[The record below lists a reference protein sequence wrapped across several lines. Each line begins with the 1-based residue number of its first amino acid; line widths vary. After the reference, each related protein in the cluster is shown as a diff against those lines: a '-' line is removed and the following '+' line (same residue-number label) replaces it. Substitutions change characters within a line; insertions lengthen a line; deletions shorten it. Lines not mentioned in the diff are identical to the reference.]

1 MRGVLVFALDRTGC
15 LQTARWSDVGSRHL
29 RQRRKCQPVGDV
41 SVAVSDKAP
50 EVRNDAGLQE
60 IRIFAPSVV
69 CTGQS
74 PPEDHPHVSLRVGRS
89 GRVRCPYCETE
100 FARAAISDRAI

>member
-1 MRGVLVFALDRTGC
+1 MRGALVFALDRTGC

-29 RQRRKCQPVGDV
+29 RQRRKYQPSDG
-41 SVAVSDKAP
+41 SVAVPGNAP

-60 IRIFAPSVV
+60 LRIYAPSVV

-100 FARAAISDRAI
+100 FVRAAVSDRAI

>member
-1 MRGVLVFALDRTGC
+1 
-15 LQTARWSDVGSRHL
+15 
-29 RQRRKCQPVGDV
+29 
-41 SVAVSDKAP
+41 
-50 EVRNDAGLQE
+50 
-60 IRIFAPSVV
+60 VV